1 MKNFDL
7 KQEIANLPTNPG
19 VYLMHNAADTIIY
32 VGKAVNLKNRVTSY
46 FRRNA
51 GHTPKVLAMVEK
63 IAYFEYIITD
73 TELEALILECNLI
86 KLHKPQYNILLKD
99 DKGYPYIRISMQE
112 EYPKITLARKKE
124 KDGAKYF
131 GPFYSN
137 VTVNET
143 IDAIQKIFPL
153 KSCNKVLPRDV
164 GKERPCLNF
173 HIGRCIAPCQGG
185 VNKEA
190 YRSMMQEICTFLNG
204 HMEDVLKKL
213 EAQMLAFSER
223 LEFERAAELRNKIQI
238 IHRMQDKQKM
248 TGPRDENID
257 VLGIAQNEVDS
268 CIQIFF
274 IRDGRTLGRDFFILE
289 GTGTDSKQELVSAFI
304 QQFYE
309 DASFIPKTVLL
320 PEALEDAPL
329 LETWLTEK
337 RESKVECR
345 APQRGDKLGLVK
357 MACANAE
364 LQLRNFSIRCKG
376 IRQKD
381 LKILEQFRDLTGM
394 DKIPAR
400 IEAYDVS
407 NTGLSENVASMVV
420 FENGK
425 PNKKEYRRFQVK
437 MEDWKGDVESM
448 RHVLQRRLAHEEIP
462 LPDVILADGG
472 ELHANMV
479 KEVLQASERQGTEQ
493 VYVFGMVKDD
503 RHRTRGLIAGEKEL
517 DLKQD
522 LELFRFVTA
531 IQDEAHR
538 FAITYNKK
546 LRDKRYT
553 KSSLDD
559 IPGIGKKRKLALLK
573 AFGSL
578 AKIKNATEEELMK
591 VEGISQSIAQNIVI
605 FWEQEKQKK

>member
-1 MKNFDL
+1 MKHFDL
-7 KQEIANLPTNPG
+7 KQEIANLPTCPG
-19 VYLMHNAADTIIY
+19 VYLMHDAADTIIY
-32 VGKAVNLKNRVTSY
+32 VGKAVNLKNRVSSY
-46 FRRNA
+46 FRHNSS
-51 GHTPKVLAMVEK
+51 HTPKVIAMVEK

-112 EYPKITLARKKE
+112 EYPKISLARRKE

-131 GPFYSN
+131 GPYYSS

-143 IDAIQKIFPL
+143 IDAIEKIFPL

-164 GKERPCLNF
+164 GKERPCLNY

-185 VNKEA
+185 VNKDA
-190 YRSMMQEICTFLNG
+190 YREMMQEICVFLNG
-204 HMEDVLKKL
+204 HMDDVLKKL
-213 EAQMLAFSER
+213 EAQMLSFSER

-238 IHRMQDKQKM
+238 IQRMQDKQKM
-248 TGPRDENID
+248 AGPREENMD
-257 VLGIAQNEVDS
+257 VIGLAQNEVDS
-268 CIQIFF
+268 CVQIFF

-289 GTGTDSKQELVSAFI
+289 GTGGDARPELISAFI

-309 DASFIPKTVLL
+309 DASFVPKTVLVSEEL
-320 PEALEDAPL
+320 PDAAL
-329 LETWLTEK
+329 LEAWLTEK
-337 RESKVECR
+337 KEAKVECR
-345 APQRGDKLGLVK
+345 MPQRGDKLGLVK

-364 LQLRNFSIRCKG
+364 IQLRNFSIRCKG

-394 DKIPAR
+394 EKIPVR
-400 IEAYDVS
+400 IEAYDIS

-437 MEDWKGDVESM
+437 MEEWKGDVESM
-448 RHVLQRRLAHEEIP
+448 RHVLTRRLVHEELP

-479 KEVLQASERQGTEQ
+479 KEVLQQSPREGTDQ
-493 VYVFGMVKDD
+493 VHVFGMVKDD
-503 RHRTRGLIAGEKEL
+503 KHRTRGLIAGEEEL
-517 DLKQD
+517 DLKKD

-538 FAITYNKK
+538 FAITYNKQ

-553 KSSLDD
+553 TSQLDS
-559 IPGIGKKRKLALLK
+559 IPGIGKKRKMALLK

-578 AKIKNATEEELMK
+578 TKIKAASEEDLMK
-591 VEGISQSIAQNIVI
+591 VEGISRSMAQAIVD
-605 FWEQEKQKK
+605 FWKQEKQKK